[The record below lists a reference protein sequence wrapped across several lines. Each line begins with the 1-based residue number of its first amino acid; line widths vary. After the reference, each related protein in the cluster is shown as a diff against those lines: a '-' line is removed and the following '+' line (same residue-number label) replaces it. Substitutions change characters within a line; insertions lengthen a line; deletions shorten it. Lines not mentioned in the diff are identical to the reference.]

1 MIANN
6 DISSLLIGIL
16 VPSVVILFLIILCFY
31 IRYRNLNQSFRYE
44 KVNHSLDDEEIEF
57 KSRMIDGAVRDDD
70 DHDDIEDL
78 FAANTD
84 YNDEDVDFS
93 LDDIDRL
100 TMLEKFKSNLEDNSD
115 SNVMKVWKDGNI
127 LYFWLFCYHL

>member
-1 MIANN
+1 MSLSRIIEMLANR
-6 DISSLLIGIL
+6 DVDSLLIGIL
-16 VPSVVILFLIILCFY
+16 VPSVVLLLLIIVCFY
-31 IRYRNLNQSFRYE
+31 VRYRNLNQSFRYE

-57 KSRMIDGAVRDDD
+57 RSRMIDGAVRED

-84 YNDEDVDFS
+84 YSDEDVDFS
-93 LDDIDRL
+93 LDEIDRL

-115 SNVMKVWKDGNI
+115 SISVKV
-127 LYFWLFCYHL
+127 

>member
-1 MIANN
+1 MIATN

-16 VPSVVILFLIILCFY
+16 VPSVVIIFLIILCFY

-115 SNVMKVWKDGNI
+115 SNVMKV
-127 LYFWLFCYHL
+127 